1 MAMILDLCSTLC
13 RVTATAPGNSTR
25 MQPGAQEVYSP
36 WKDSVMNT
44 TTSWQL
50 DPAHTTVEFAVKHMM
65 FTTVRGRFKTFT
77 GSVHIDERNPDQSR
91 VEVSID
97 AASIDTGVP
106 DRDTHL
112 KSADFLDVEHH
123 PRIVFRS
130 TSVDGAH
137 KNEGDRFKIAGELEI
152 RGTRMPVTLEATFEG
167 LGMDPW
173 GKQRA
178 GFAARTEIDRRDWGL
193 RWNQALEAGGVLVA
207 NSVKIEIEAQAVKQ
221 ETTEGQMAR

>member
-1 MAMILDLCSTLC
+1 MD
-13 RVTATAPGNSTR
+13 G
-25 MQPGAQEVYSP
+25 
-36 WKDSVMNT
+36 T
-44 TTSWQL
+44 TIWQL

-77 GSVHIDERNPDQSR
+77 GSVHINERNPDQSR
-91 VEVSID
+91 VEVTID

-106 DRDTHL
+106 DRDAHL
-112 KSADFLDVEHH
+112 RSADFLDVEHH

-130 TSVDGAH
+130 TRVDGAH
-137 KNEGDRFKIAGELEI
+137 KKEGDRFKVAGELEI
-152 RGTRMPVTLEATFEG
+152 RGKSMPVTLDATFEG

-178 GFAARTEIDRRDWGL
+178 GFAARTEIDRREWGL
-193 RWNQALEAGGVLVA
+193 RWNQALETGGVLVA

-221 ETTEGQMAR
+221 DADELQAAGAAETRGSRA